1 MTKDKSIDNELID
14 NLLKNYKKPEDLIGE
29 NGLLKQLTKQLL
41 ERAMAAE
48 MTEHVGYD
56 KHDAAG
62 NNSGNSRNGKSA
74 KTIKGT
80 FGELALETPR
90 DRNGTF
96 EPQIIE
102 KHQTRFTGFDKNIL
116 SLYSRGLSTREIQQH
131 LEEIYGVEVTAG
143 LISSVTD
150 EVLDEVK
157 TWQNR
162 QLDAVY
168 PIMYLDAIQFKVRDN
183 GHVRNKAI
191 YLAIGVTI
199 EGYKEVLGL
208 WIAQTE
214 GAKFWLQVVTEL
226 KNRGVT
232 DIFIA
237 CVDGLKGFPEAIE
250 SVFPQTEVQLCIVHL
265 VRHSLNYVGW
275 KQRKEVARELKLIY
289 TAATDTEAEQR
300 LAKLSGTRR
309 PVFIGADKS
318 LHFLPFATLISPA
331 SGKYLIEDFFIGMVP
346 SASVLI
352 RSSEYAKEKTGTRD
366 ETVLSIG
373 NPNFD
378 RNAFPG
384 LPALPG
390 AGREARSVGAVYRQ
404 RTVLVGPEASP
415 VRVAS
420 ELKNAD
426 VIHIATHAVA
436 HARSPM
442 LTKLLLAGGR
452 QDGVKGHHA
461 DNGFLQASQIYQLKL
476 PRARLVVL
484 SACQTGIERA
494 YRGEGAIG
502 LARPFLVAG
511 VPIVV
516 ASLWPVDSEATAELM
531 IRFHE
536 HRTRGHK
543 TTIEALRQAQLD
555 MIYNPPP
562 GSQGTFGW
570 AAFVA
575 IGGYAEF

>member
-1 MTKDKSIDNELID
+1 MTIDNELID

-102 KHQTRFTGFDKNIL
+102 KHQRRFTGFDANII
-116 SLYSRGLSTREIQQH
+116 SLYARGLSTREIQQH
-131 LEEIYGVEVTAG
+131 LEEIYHVEVSPG

-150 EVLDEVK
+150 EVIDEVK

-183 GHVRNKAI
+183 GQVKNKAI

-275 KQRKEVARELKLIY
+275 KERKEVAADLKRIY
-289 TAATDTEAEQR
+289 TAATEAAGEQR
-300 LAKLSGTRR
+300 LTEFSLKWDAKFPMISKSWRSNWTRVIPFFAHPPEIR
-309 PVFIGADKS
+309 KVIYTTNAIESLNMSLRKVTKARCSFPNDEAVSKLLYLALRNIAKKWTMPVHAWKDA
-318 LHFLPFATLISPA
+318 LNRFAIIYEDRLPA
-331 SGKYLIEDFFIGMVP
+331 S
-346 SASVLI
+346 
-352 RSSEYAKEKTGTRD
+352 
-366 ETVLSIG
+366 
-373 NPNFD
+373 
-378 RNAFPG
+378 
-384 LPALPG
+384 
-390 AGREARSVGAVYRQ
+390 
-404 RTVLVGPEASP
+404 
-415 VRVAS
+415 
-420 ELKNAD
+420 
-426 VIHIATHAVA
+426 
-436 HARSPM
+436 
-442 LTKLLLAGGR
+442 
-452 QDGVKGHHA
+452 
-461 DNGFLQASQIYQLKL
+461 
-476 PRARLVVL
+476 
-484 SACQTGIERA
+484 
-494 YRGEGAIG
+494 
-502 LARPFLVAG
+502 
-511 VPIVV
+511 
-516 ASLWPVDSEATAELM
+516 
-531 IRFHE
+531 
-536 HRTRGHK
+536 
-543 TTIEALRQAQLD
+543 
-555 MIYNPPP
+555 
-562 GSQGTFGW
+562 
-570 AAFVA
+570 
-575 IGGYAEF
+575 

>member
-1 MTKDKSIDNELID
+1 MTKDKSIDNALID

-48 MTEHVGYD
+48 LTEHVGYD
-56 KHDAAG
+56 KHEAIG

-131 LEEIYGVEVTAG
+131 LEEIYGVEVTAS

-162 QLDAVY
+162 QLDEVY

-183 GHVRNKAI
+183 GHVKNKAI

-226 KNRGVT
+226 KNRGVR
-232 DIFIA
+232 DILIA

-250 SVFPQTEVQLCIVHL
+250 SVFPQSEVQLCIVHL
-265 VRHSLNYVGW
+265 VRHSLNYVVW
-275 KQRKEVARELKLIY
+275 KQRKEVAADLKLIY
-289 TAATDTEAEQR
+289 TAATDLEAEQR
-300 LAKLSGTRR
+300 LAEFSRKWDEKFPMIAKSWRGNWTRVIPFFAHPPEIRKVIYTTNAIESLNMSLRKVTKARGSFPNDEAVSKLLYLALRNIAKKWTM
-309 PVFIGADKS
+309 PVHAWKDA
-318 LHFLPFATLISPA
+318 LNRFAII
-331 SGKYLIEDFFIGMVP
+331 YEN
-346 SASVLI
+346 
-352 RSSEYAKEKTGTRD
+352 R
-366 ETVLSIG
+366 
-373 NPNFD
+373 
-378 RNAFPG
+378 
-384 LPALPG
+384 LPA
-390 AGREARSVGAVYRQ
+390 
-404 RTVLVGPEASP
+404 
-415 VRVAS
+415 
-420 ELKNAD
+420 N
-426 VIHIATHAVA
+426 
-436 HARSPM
+436 
-442 LTKLLLAGGR
+442 
-452 QDGVKGHHA
+452 
-461 DNGFLQASQIYQLKL
+461 
-476 PRARLVVL
+476 
-484 SACQTGIERA
+484 
-494 YRGEGAIG
+494 
-502 LARPFLVAG
+502 
-511 VPIVV
+511 
-516 ASLWPVDSEATAELM
+516 
-531 IRFHE
+531 
-536 HRTRGHK
+536 
-543 TTIEALRQAQLD
+543 
-555 MIYNPPP
+555 
-562 GSQGTFGW
+562 
-570 AAFVA
+570 
-575 IGGYAEF
+575 

>member
-56 KHDAAG
+56 KHEVAG
-62 NNSGNSRNGKSA
+62 HNSGNSRNGKSA

-102 KHQTRFTGFDKNIL
+102 KHQRRFTGFDKNIL

-162 QLDAVY
+162 QLEAVY

-183 GHVRNKAI
+183 GHVKNKAI

-275 KQRKEVARELKLIY
+275 KQRKEVARDLKLIY
-289 TAATDTEAEQR
+289 TAATDVEAEQQ
-300 LAKLSGTRR
+300 LADFSLKWEAKFPMIAKSWRANWTRVIPFFAHPPEIRKVIYTTNAIESLNMSLRKVTKARGSFPNDEAVSKLLYLALRNIAKKWTMPLQAWKDALNR
-309 PVFIGADKS
+309 
-318 LHFLPFATLISPA
+318 FAII
-331 SGKYLIEDFFIGMVP
+331 YEN
-346 SASVLI
+346 
-352 RSSEYAKEKTGTRD
+352 R
-366 ETVLSIG
+366 
-373 NPNFD
+373 
-378 RNAFPG
+378 
-384 LPALPG
+384 LPA
-390 AGREARSVGAVYRQ
+390 
-404 RTVLVGPEASP
+404 
-415 VRVAS
+415 
-420 ELKNAD
+420 N
-426 VIHIATHAVA
+426 
-436 HARSPM
+436 
-442 LTKLLLAGGR
+442 
-452 QDGVKGHHA
+452 
-461 DNGFLQASQIYQLKL
+461 
-476 PRARLVVL
+476 
-484 SACQTGIERA
+484 
-494 YRGEGAIG
+494 
-502 LARPFLVAG
+502 
-511 VPIVV
+511 
-516 ASLWPVDSEATAELM
+516 
-531 IRFHE
+531 
-536 HRTRGHK
+536 
-543 TTIEALRQAQLD
+543 
-555 MIYNPPP
+555 
-562 GSQGTFGW
+562 
-570 AAFVA
+570 
-575 IGGYAEF
+575 

>member
-1 MTKDKSIDNELID
+1 MTRETIDNELID
-14 NLLKNYKKPEDLIGE
+14 NLLKNYKKPADLIGE

-131 LEEIYGVEVTAG
+131 LEEIYGVEITAG

-199 EGYKEVLGL
+199 EGFKEVLGL

-275 KQRKEVARELKLIY
+275 KQRREVAQDLKLIY
-289 TAATDTEAEQR
+289 TAATDGEAEQR
-300 LAKLSGTRR
+300 LAEFSLKWDEKFPMIAKSWRSNWTRVIPFFAHPPEIRKIIYTTNAIESLNMSLRKVTKARGSFPNDEAVSKLLYLALRNIAKKWTM
-309 PVFIGADKS
+309 PVHAWKDA
-318 LHFLPFATLISPA
+318 LNRFAIIYEERLPA
-331 SGKYLIEDFFIGMVP
+331 S
-346 SASVLI
+346 
-352 RSSEYAKEKTGTRD
+352 
-366 ETVLSIG
+366 
-373 NPNFD
+373 
-378 RNAFPG
+378 
-384 LPALPG
+384 
-390 AGREARSVGAVYRQ
+390 
-404 RTVLVGPEASP
+404 
-415 VRVAS
+415 
-420 ELKNAD
+420 
-426 VIHIATHAVA
+426 
-436 HARSPM
+436 
-442 LTKLLLAGGR
+442 
-452 QDGVKGHHA
+452 
-461 DNGFLQASQIYQLKL
+461 
-476 PRARLVVL
+476 
-484 SACQTGIERA
+484 
-494 YRGEGAIG
+494 
-502 LARPFLVAG
+502 
-511 VPIVV
+511 
-516 ASLWPVDSEATAELM
+516 
-531 IRFHE
+531 
-536 HRTRGHK
+536 
-543 TTIEALRQAQLD
+543 
-555 MIYNPPP
+555 
-562 GSQGTFGW
+562 
-570 AAFVA
+570 
-575 IGGYAEF
+575 

>member
-1 MTKDKSIDNELID
+1 MTKEKSIDNELID
-14 NLLKNYKKPEDLIGE
+14 SLLKNYKKPEDLVGE

-56 KHDAAG
+56 KHDTAG

-162 QLDAVY
+162 QLDPVY

-250 SVFPQTEVQLCIVHL
+250 SVFPQTDVQLCIVHL

-289 TAATDTEAEQR
+289 TAATDEEAEQR
-300 LAKLSGTRR
+300 LAEFGLKWDAKFPMISKSWRSNWTRVIPFFAHPPEIRKIIYTTNAIESLNMSLRKVTKARGSFPNDEAVSKLLYLALRNIAKKWTM
-309 PVFIGADKS
+309 PVHAWKDA
-318 LHFLPFATLISPA
+318 LNRFAIIYEERLPA
-331 SGKYLIEDFFIGMVP
+331 S
-346 SASVLI
+346 
-352 RSSEYAKEKTGTRD
+352 
-366 ETVLSIG
+366 
-373 NPNFD
+373 
-378 RNAFPG
+378 
-384 LPALPG
+384 
-390 AGREARSVGAVYRQ
+390 
-404 RTVLVGPEASP
+404 
-415 VRVAS
+415 
-420 ELKNAD
+420 
-426 VIHIATHAVA
+426 
-436 HARSPM
+436 
-442 LTKLLLAGGR
+442 
-452 QDGVKGHHA
+452 
-461 DNGFLQASQIYQLKL
+461 
-476 PRARLVVL
+476 
-484 SACQTGIERA
+484 
-494 YRGEGAIG
+494 
-502 LARPFLVAG
+502 
-511 VPIVV
+511 
-516 ASLWPVDSEATAELM
+516 
-531 IRFHE
+531 
-536 HRTRGHK
+536 
-543 TTIEALRQAQLD
+543 
-555 MIYNPPP
+555 
-562 GSQGTFGW
+562 
-570 AAFVA
+570 
-575 IGGYAEF
+575 